1 MNTRVQVPFQGM
13 IFSEFMLKSAI
24 AGSYGSSIFSFLKN
38 LHTILCSGCLGIV
51 VFKVGLCGEFPGGPV
66 VRTSC
71 FHCKEHVL
79 HSWSGN

>member
-38 LHTILCSGCLGIV
+38 LHTMLDHMV
-51 VFKVGLCGEFPGGPV
+51 VPFLVF
-66 VRTSC
+66 
-71 FHCKEHVL
+71 
-79 HSWSGN
+79 